1 MSDGFIPVSS
11 GPGLLIFPVPCLGKL
26 EGFAGRSLAG
36 AGEELTHW
44 PTTSLTS
51 SFLLPPLAD
60 VAEKDVDEDC
70 RELAVRALLLLERL
84 RDKLLSIS
92 SP

>member
-1 MSDGFIPVSS
+1 MT
-11 GPGLLIFPVPCLGKL
+11 
-26 EGFAGRSLAG
+26 R
-36 AGEELTHW
+36 W

>member
-1 MSDGFIPVSS
+1 M
-11 GPGLLIFPVPCLGKL
+11 KEK
-26 EGFAGRSLAG
+26 EGLAG
-36 AGEELTHW
+36 PMLLTC
-44 PTTSLTS
+44 S
-51 SFLLPPLAD
+51 LLPSTLAD

-70 RELAVRALLLLERL
+70 RELAMRALLLLERL